1 LVPIAVLPA
10 VLLVIAVAG
19 AAPKHSASG
28 RGSRPRHPQGAGK
41 GHHGGSRGGGKR
53 HHGGHGSASD
63 KPGKPIAVGFGYRPQ
78 VLVDEAGVAHITWAT
93 SSEEHGPAGE
103 HTYTAGWD
111 NYCRLARGASK
122 CGDHA
127 KLDAP
132 IAYPPHGADEVLS
145 PLFGNSP
152 GADQDIGEGSLP
164 LATGNQLSILAH
176 RPGNKVEVPGGISE
190 DVNFMWTSDDGGKS
204 FSGPG
209 LTSTMDYYGGAA
221 SYGSPASIGILGFTG
236 ELLTESKTAGHVF
249 FQEVRA
255 GTFAPAGARV
265 DLGRGKNDLL
275 ARRQIV
281 ADGDRPLVAF
291 DDLKDVTV
299 REYKGKGNI
308 DDAANWSTSKFPGTD
323 PSLASGPHGTWLT
336 YYPAGHRSPPG
347 PHFDPNSFFPKAVVV
362 KLVDGHR
369 SGPETP
375 VFPSAVEGGSEDQ
388 LAEAADGE
396 LLAGWV
402 EEAERDE
409 APRYLMVSTSDEGHH
424 WTKPRKLY
432 VAAPKDGIGGL
443 QIGIGPDGGGVAV
456 FVHGGNGDKAT
467 EAKLRDLFGVGGQVV
482 AVPFGARGSTG
493 KKGLGT
499 GGSGHAGCLDIR
511 FGAVH
516 AHVDAGCFLR
526 VATKKDPKGDASIA
540 YGGVHVNGL
549 EIRPDA
555 PGTAIVIDD
564 STHTIESKGG
574 NVSILLQHPGIPD
587 IKLWDGPLN
596 ADLGAHDN
604 VGDPL
609 FSLPTTGFHAD
620 VLGFE
625 ALGTVTPIL
634 GDESVSI
641 PLSLKMPSYF
651 NVPGGSATLAANMAE
666 GLERPSLHIAIPDVS
681 EPGLALRGG
690 AIDWAGPE
698 DQWTGT
704 GEFEMTPGGAGGGLD
719 AKGARIAFDHGDF
732 TSGGFDTAPYPGT
745 PIFHNAYLEDLGASF
760 NLHPPPSLTGNA
772 EIGAVAHGGG
782 IYSLEASGPLT
793 TGFGNPST
801 MDVSGDGAIYGVPL
815 NSAHATFTTAGT
827 FHETGILG
835 FDSFGLE
842 IGGTVD
848 ATTDLAA
855 GTTSGTIAGTFSFA
869 GQGVE
874 ESLPFN
880 DTGFGFCKEFGV
892 SPASVSSGFV
902 FKWEGGV
909 EVFPTGCADHL
920 ADAGV
925 GG

>member
-1 LVPIAVLPA
+1 MARRSIPGRWLVPLAILPA
-10 VLLVIAVAG
+10 VLLLVAFAG
-19 AAPKHSASG
+19 AAPKHAG
-28 RGSRPRHPQGAGK
+28 RKK
-41 GHHGGSRGGGKR
+41 GHHHHKSGK
-53 HHGGHGSASD
+53 HHGGGAD
-63 KPGKPIAVGFGYRPQ
+63 ALNPGKPIAIGLGYRPQ
-78 VLVDEAGVAHITWAT
+78 VLVDDAGVAHITWST
-93 SSEEHGPAGE
+93 SAEEHGPAGE

-111 NYCRLARGASK
+111 NYCRLTRGAKS

-132 IAYPPHGADEVLS
+132 IVYPPKGADEVLS
-145 PLFGNSP
+145 PLYGNSP
-152 GADQDIGEGSLP
+152 GANQDIGEGSLP

-190 DVNFMWTSDDGGKS
+190 DVNFMWTSDDGGKK

-249 FQEVRA
+249 FQEARA

-265 DLGRGKNDLL
+265 DLGPGKNDLL

-291 DDLKDVTV
+291 DDITHVIV
-299 REYKGKGNI
+299 REYKGKGDI
-308 DDAANWSTSKFPGTD
+308 DDAANWTESKFPGTD
-323 PSLASGPHGTWLT
+323 PSLASGPHGAYLT
-336 YYPAGHRSPPG
+336 YYPAGHKSPPG
-347 PHFDPNSFFPKAVVV
+347 PHFDPTSFFPKAVVV

-388 LAEAADGE
+388 LAEAGDGE
-396 LLAGWV
+396 LFAAWTEKGDN
-402 EEAERDE
+402 EDE
-409 APRYLMVSTSDEGHH
+409 YRYLMVSTSNDGRH
-424 WTKPRKLY
+424 WSKPRHLY
-432 VAAPKDGIGGL
+432 VAGRKDGIGGL
-443 QIGIGPDGGGVAV
+443 QIAVGPDGGGVAV
-456 FVHGGNGDKAT
+456 FVHGGNGDKIT
-467 EAKLRDLFGVGGQVV
+467 EAKLRDLFGVGGLVV

-499 GGSGHAGCLDIR
+499 GGSGHAGCLDVR

-516 AHVDAGCFLR
+516 AHVDYGCFLR

-549 EIRPDA
+549 ELRPDT

-564 STHTIESKGG
+564 TTHTIESKGG
-574 NVSILLQHPGIPD
+574 SVSILLQHPGIPD
-587 IKLWDGPLN
+587 IKLWDGPLDV
-596 ADLGAHDN
+596 DLGAKDN

-609 FSLPTTGFHAD
+609 FPLPMTSFHAD

-625 ALGTVTPIL
+625 ALGTPTAIL
-634 GDESVSI
+634 GTESVSI
-641 PLSLKMPSYF
+641 PISLKMPSYF
-651 NVPGGSATLAANMAE
+651 GVPGGSATLAANMAE
-666 GLERPSLHIAIPDVS
+666 GLVPSSLHIAIPDVTMS
-681 EPGLALRGG
+681 GVELRGG
-690 AIDWAGPE
+690 AIGWAGPE
-698 DQWTGT
+698 DQWSGT
-704 GEFEMTPGGAGGGLD
+704 GELEMQPGAGAAGMD
-719 AKGARIAFDHGDF
+719 VKGAAIGFDHGDF
-732 TSGGFDTAPYPGT
+732 TSGGFNTAAYPGT
-745 PIFHNAYLEDLGASF
+745 PIFHNAYLENLGASF

-772 EIGAVAHGGG
+772 EMGAVAHGGG
-782 IYSLEASGPLT
+782 VYSLEATGPLT
-793 TGFGNPST
+793 TSFGNPST
-801 MDVSGDGAIYGVPL
+801 MDVTGEGAIYGVPL
-815 NSAHATFTTAGT
+815 NSAHATFNTNGT

-835 FDSFGLE
+835 FDSYGLE

-848 ATTDLAA
+848 ASTDLNA

-869 GQGVE
+869 GEGVE

-880 DTGFGFCKEFGV
+880 DTGFGYCKEFGV
-892 SPASVSSGFV
+892 SPASFSAGFL

-909 EVFPTGCADHL
+909 EVFPTGCSDHL
-920 ADAGV
+920 AGAGV
-925 GG
+925 AATHG